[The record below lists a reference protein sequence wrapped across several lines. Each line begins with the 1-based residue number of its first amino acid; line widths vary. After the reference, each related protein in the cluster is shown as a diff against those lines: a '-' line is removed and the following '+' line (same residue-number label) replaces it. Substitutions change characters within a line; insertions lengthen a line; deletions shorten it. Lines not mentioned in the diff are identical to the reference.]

1 MNADVLLAIAGMAAA
16 TFACRY
22 GGYWVFSHIR
32 PAPWLRV
39 ALGYVPGA
47 LFVSYVVPALV
58 AGGPMQWVAGLA
70 TAAIMLVWRDLSLAV
85 LGGTAVAWAWWA
97 WV

>member
-1 MNADVLLAIAGMAAA
+1 MNTHTLLAIVGMAAA

-22 GGYWVFSHIR
+22 GGYWVFGFIR
-32 PAPWLRV
+32 PSPSLRI

-58 AGGPMQWVAGLA
+58 AGGPMQWVAGLVTVA
-70 TAAIMLVWRDLSLAV
+70 LMMAARDLSLAV
-85 LGGTAVAWAWWA
+85 MGGRAAAWAWWVWA
-97 WV
+97 